1 MSKQVGEQNVISLLQ
16 QTTFGLFVKHYPTQY
31 FCSLVIKN
39 FGEAVSRPLACCARG
54 QLPLPRATECE
65 CSVVIKR
72 RSYGEQVRVMNDS
85 CFVADDFSESIH
97 ECYDAYHTGVEDK
110 KPFGLN
116 NGTA

>member
-1 MSKQVGEQNVISLLQ
+1 MQRI
-16 QTTFGLFVKHYPTQY
+16 
-31 FCSLVIKN
+31 
-39 FGEAVSRPLACCARG
+39 
-54 QLPLPRATECE
+54 
-65 CSVVIKR
+65 VIKR